1 MYKVK
6 VSSEKKAKIEEGMIG
21 LFFEDINYAADGGLY
36 CEMLENYNFEA
47 LEATGDF
54 DDYHTA
60 YDGLYGWE
68 PYPYDGAGAM
78 LETFNEGG
86 VSRENP
92 HYLVFTASSE
102 QPGFSNKAYDGIY
115 LNKGEKYR
123 ISLYMRRHENYEGAV
138 YAVIDAWGEA
148 VQSIE
153 LAPAVEGSD
162 KNTEWQKIDVEFTA
176 EE

>member
-54 DDYHTA
+54 NDYHTA

-102 QPGFSNKAYDGIY
+102 QTGFSNKAYDGIY

-162 KNTEWQKIDVEFTA
+162 KRVCKRRAAGN
-176 EE
+176 